1 VLKTSKEKFKRIEI
15 AKSLKITYL
24 NVEKNTPNAKLREQL
39 KLRKK
44 RKKTATSLSNLNLP
58 PSMIWEIKM
67 KSQVSLSSF
76 TREHLRINT

>member
-24 NVEKNTPNAKLREQL
+24 NVEKNTPNARLREQL

-44 RKKTATSLSNLNLP
+44 RKKTATSLSNLN
-58 PSMIWEIKM
+58 
-67 KSQVSLSSF
+67 
-76 TREHLRINT
+76 